1 MKRTDREEGPKM
13 KLVVLG
19 SNGFRPNDLGHTAC
33 YAIPELGLTLDAGT
47 GLYRMFDHL
56 QDDRF
61 DVYLSHDHPDHTHG
75 LTSVWHIF
83 WKRATL
89 EAMTGNGPMD
99 AGAVFAALAKAEPKV
114 RVHLAPEHVPN
125 VQYQLEKYRDRTL
138 IEYVP
143 LELTEELRG
152 GTRISPFP
160 VDHRKDQLCFG
171 FRVDTPGGSLAY
183 VTDTYGEPGA
193 RYADEIRGV
202 DVLLHECSCLDSDA
216 EFARQVGHSHITPV
230 ARLAAKAQVGRLV
243 LIHLSSF
250 RPEHGEPELDRA
262 YPIFPRTEVAY
273 DGMEIE
279 F

>member
-1 MKRTDREEGPKM
+1 
-13 KLVVLG
+13 
-19 SNGFRPNDLGHTAC
+19 
-33 YAIPELGLTLDAGT
+33 
-47 GLYRMFDHL
+47 
-56 QDDRF
+56 
-61 DVYLSHDHPDHTHG
+61 
-75 LTSVWHIF
+75 
-83 WKRATL
+83 
-89 EAMTGNGPMD
+89 
-99 AGAVFAALAKAEPKV
+99 V
-114 RVHLAPEHVPN
+114 RVHLAQEHVPN
-125 VQYQLEKYRDRTL
+125 VQYLLEKYRDRTL
-138 IEYVP
+138 IDYVSLMP
-143 LELTEELRG
+143 TEELTG
-152 GTRISPFP
+152 GTRLSSFP

-193 RYADEIRGV
+193 RYAEAIRGV
-202 DVLLHECSCLDSDA
+202 DVLLHDCCVLDRDA

-230 ARLAAKAQVGRLV
+230 AQLAAETQVGRLV

>member
-1 MKRTDREEGPKM
+1 M
-13 KLVVLG
+13 KLIVLG
-19 SNGFRPNDLGHTAC
+19 SNGFRANDLGQTAC

-56 QDDRF
+56 QDNGF
-61 DVYLSHDHPDHTHG
+61 DVYLSHDHPDHTLG
-75 LTSVWHIF
+75 LTWVWHIF
-83 WKRATL
+83 WKRGTL
-89 EAMTGNGPMD
+89 EAMASEGPTD
-99 AGAVFAALAKAEPKV
+99 VGAVFAALAEAEPKV
-114 RVHLAPEHVPN
+114 RVHLAPEHMPN
-125 VQYQLEKYRDRTL
+125 VQYLLEKYRDRTL

-143 LELTEELRG
+143 LEPTQELAG
-152 GTRISPFP
+152 GTKISPFP
-160 VDHRKDQLCFG
+160 VDSRKDELCFG

-202 DVLLHECSCLDSDA
+202 DVLLHDCAVPDDQG
-216 EFARQVGHSHITPV
+216 EFARKVGHSHITPV
-230 ARLAAKAQVGRLV
+230 ARLAAEAQVGRLV

-262 YPIFPRTEVAY
+262 YPIFPRTEVAF

>member
-1 MKRTDREEGPKM
+1 M
-13 KLVVLG
+13 KLIVLG
-19 SNGFRPNDLGHTAC
+19 SNGYRPNDLGQTAC

-56 QDDRF
+56 KDDGF
-61 DVYLSHDHPDHTHG
+61 DVYLSHDHRDHTRG
-75 LTSVWHIF
+75 LTWVWHIF
-83 WKRATL
+83 WKEATL
-89 EAMTGNGPMD
+89 KAMAGEGPTEP
-99 AGAVFAALAKAEPKV
+99 GAVWAALAEAEPKV

-125 VQYQLEKYRDRTL
+125 VQSLLETYRDRRL

-143 LELTEELRG
+143 LKPTQELAG
-152 GTRISPFP
+152 GTRISAFP
-160 VDHRKDQLCFG
+160 VDHHKDQLCFG
-171 FRVDTPGGSLAY
+171 FRIDTPGGSLAY
-183 VTDTYGEPGA
+183 VTDSYGEPGA
-193 RYADEIRGV
+193 HYTQAIRGV
-202 DVLLHECSCLDSDA
+202 DVLLHDCCVSDDQGA
-216 EFARQVGHSHITPV
+216 FARKVGHSHITPV
-230 ARLAAKAQVGRLV
+230 ARLAAEAQVGRLV